1 MSLSRLLIPLSAIA
15 ALLLFTAVDKK
26 DNWTQEQL
34 ISGKELAAAIN
45 QQKAPLIINIGPAGN
60 IKSAKEIGSVNT
72 PEKLETLRAYLKSVK
87 KDKEIVVY
95 CGCCP
100 FKNCPNI
107 RPAIALLAEMR
118 FEKTRLLDIPENLKV
133 DWIDKGYPMD

>member
-1 MSLSRLLIPLSAIA
+1 MSLSRLLIPICAIA
-15 ALLLFTAVDKK
+15 TLLVFTAVDKK

-45 QQKAPLIINIGPAGN
+45 QKKAPLIINIGPAGN
-60 IKSAKEIGSVNT
+60 IKSAKEIGAVNT
-72 PEKLETLRAYLKSVK
+72 PEKLETLRAYLQSVK

-107 RPAIALLAEMR
+107 RPAIALLAEMG
-118 FEKTRLLDIPENLKV
+118 FEKTRLLDIPDNLKV